1 MDLTR
6 HTFIKALTLEATY
19 NGITLE
25 YGVILD
31 RRQDM
36 GRPGVAGEY
45 RPQQRE
51 GAGNHATIFIR
62 CIDSALACKPTLADK
77 IEILEDIP
85 EQKFTQYVVRGVKG
99 PVAGAYELLCS
110 ETGSRLVDASKGSG
124 NNVTGLRN

>member
-1 MDLTR
+1 MDLTKY
-6 HTFIKALTLEATY
+6 TFIKQLTLDGTY
-19 NGITLE
+19 NGMTLE
-25 YGVILD
+25 YGVVLD

-51 GAGNHATIFIR
+51 GAGNHVTIFIR
-62 CIDSALACKPTLADK
+62 CIDSALAGKPSLLDR
-77 IEILEDIP
+77 IEIVENEP

-99 PVAGAYELLCS
+99 PVAGAYELLCV
-110 ETGSRLVDASKGSG
+110 ETGSRLVDASMGSK